1 VEHLHLRRFD
11 RTARARRLKYAA
23 GRPKRL
29 VVSVRVSDHCPIA
42 VVFESDEPVEPADAM
57 AVLLDRLVAVQTKLE
72 DIRAGVAALR
82 E

>member
-1 VEHLHLRRFD
+1 MFSYLIGMSTRPGSPLACAPPP
-11 RTARARRLKYAA
+11 TGLAA
-23 GRPKRL
+23 GGQARI
-29 VVSVRVSDHCPIA
+29 SDHCPIA
-42 VVFESDEPVEPADAM
+42 VVFESNEPVEPADAM

>member
-1 VEHLHLRRFD
+1 VLRR
-11 RTARARRLKYAA
+11 RQVWRQAARRAY
-23 GRPKRL
+23 RI
-29 VVSVRVSDHCPIA
+29 IA
-42 VVFESDEPVEPADAM
+42 RSPSCFESNEPVEPDDAM